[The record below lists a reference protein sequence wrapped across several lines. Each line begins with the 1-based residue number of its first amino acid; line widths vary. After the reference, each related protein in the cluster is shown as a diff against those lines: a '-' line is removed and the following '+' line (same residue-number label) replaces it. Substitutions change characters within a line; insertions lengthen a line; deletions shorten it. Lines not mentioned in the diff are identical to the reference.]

1 MNKAHENQDWE
12 NFPSVNTPVNA
23 QNLNK
28 LDRSVDEID
37 DRVIEQDAVKATK
50 EEVAPLV
57 TDIEFDEQT
66 GIFTITRKN
75 GVKYTIDT
83 LLETILTNWEYDK
96 ENQRLI
102 LTMENGE
109 KQYVDLSALITQYE
123 FVNTDTISFT
133 IGSDGKV
140 SAKVIDGS
148 IGENHLRPNYLADI
162 KVESAKA
169 VSAKEAAQTSEQ
181 NAKASETAS
190 ANSAKESAESAKSAS
205 ASAATATEKA
215 ESASESATL
224 AEGAKNSAN
233 ASAETAN
240 TKANEAAQ
248 SALTATN
255 SATTATN
262 KATEAANSA
271 KSAQDS
277 DTKSISYAVG
287 GTSTRV
293 NEETDNAKYY
303 YQQSK
308 SIYDKF
314 ISAGDVTGVK
324 GSVETEYRHGDVSLS
339 AENVGALPL
348 NGKANSAKTADT
360 ATTASKVAQAL
371 TIQVPSEGN
380 TTYDGSVART
390 INVGVE
396 GIKSGSVYKSGLVT
410 LAATDI
416 TVLSTV
422 ATSGS
427 YTDLIN
433 KPTIPTV
440 NNGTLTIQKNGTQV
454 ATFTANQSNNVVA
467 NITESDANVAQTA
480 TTANASY
487 PLLLSSLTTNGTRGV
502 LFDSGVTLNPSNNT
516 IAASISGNAATVGG
530 KTVAELQNYNNLT
543 NKPTIP
549 AAYTLPLA
557 TSSVRGGAKIG
568 YSENGRNYA
577 VKLSSEQMY
586 VTVPWTDTNTNTD
599 VNVTQNTT
607 TANANYPL
615 LLSNSTAAGTR
626 QAYFDTGV
634 YLNPSTNVI
643 SASISG
649 NAATATKAT
658 QDGSGN
664 NIVSTYATKSE
675 LNSNLQDII
684 KRKTIKKT
692 INNAA
697 YTTIAVS
704 EIGLAYILDVNIVR
718 HPDLGYHFVV
728 GWGTDSSDTLFVY
741 FDGAITASVNIM
753 IHYFII

>member
-133 IGSDGKV
+133 IDKDGKV
-140 SAKVIDGS
+140 SAKVIEGS

-190 ANSAKESAESAKSAS
+190 ANSAKESADSAKSAS

-215 ESASESATL
+215 ESASESAEL

-262 KATEAANSA
+262 KATEAADSA

-277 DTKSISYAVG
+277 ATKSLSYAVG

-324 GSVETEYRHGDVSLS
+324 GSAETEYRHGNVSLS

-396 GIKSGSVYKSGLVT
+396 GIKSGSMYKSGLVT

-416 TVLSTV
+416 TGLATV

-427 YTDLIN
+427 YNDLSSRPTIPTTLPANGGNASTVGGKTVADLQNYNNLTN

-440 NNGTLTIQKNGTQV
+440 NNGTLTIQRNGSTV
-454 ATFTANQSNNVVA
+454 ATFTANSSANVTA
-467 NITESDANVAQTA
+467 NITDSNTDTLVTQTA
-480 TTANASY
+480 TTTNASY
-487 PLLLSSLTTNGTRGV
+487 PLLLSSSTSTGTRTT
-502 LFDSGVTLNPSNNT
+502 LFDSGVTLNPNNNT
-516 IAASISGNAATVGG
+516 IAANISG
-530 KTVAELQNYNNLT
+530 
-543 NKPTIP
+543 
-549 AAYTLPLA
+549 
-557 TSSVRGGAKIG
+557 
-568 YSENGRNYA
+568 
-577 VKLSSEQMY
+577 
-586 VTVPWTDTNTNTD
+586 
-599 VNVTQNTT
+599 
-607 TANANYPL
+607 
-615 LLSNSTAAGTR
+615 TAAK
-626 QAYFDTGV
+626 
-634 YLNPSTNVI
+634 
-643 SASISG
+643 
-649 NAATATKAT
+649 ATADEK
-658 QDGSGN
+658 GN
-664 NIVSTYATKSE
+664 NIANTYATKAE
-675 LNSNLQDII
+675 LNSNLKII
-684 KRKTIKKT
+684 QTEIKNIPNVEPHAT
-692 INNAA
+692 GLSQQLTYTLPSGYTPILAVPYTPLATWYAQVSLISFTTELVTVSILNGYGMAQSISVGA
-697 YTTIAVS
+697 Y
-704 EIGLAYILDVNIVR
+704 
-718 HPDLGYHFVV
+718 VV
-728 GWGTDSSDTLFVY
+728 CKK
-741 FDGAITASVNIM
+741 I
-753 IHYFII
+753 

>member
-1 MNKAHENQDWE
+1 MNKAHTNQDWE

-66 GIFTITRKN
+66 GIFTITKKN
-75 GVKYTIDT
+75 GTSFTIDT
-83 LLETILTNWEYDK
+83 LLEKIQTNWDYDPVT
-96 ENQRLI
+96 ERII
-102 LTMENGE
+102 LYLKDGTTKYIN
-109 KQYVDLSALITQYE
+109 LSKLITQYE
-123 FVNTDTISFT
+123 FKDTET
-133 IGSDGKV
+133 IGFSIEENGEVK
-140 SAKVIDGS
+140 AKVIDGS

-205 ASAATATEKA
+205 ASADTATEKA
-215 ESASESATL
+215 ESASESAAL

-262 KATEAANSA
+262 KANEAADSA

-277 DTKSISYAVG
+277 ATKSLSYAVG

-324 GSVETEYRHGDVSLS
+324 GSAETEYRHGDVSLS

-371 TIQVPSEGN
+371 TITSNGGKITQ
-380 TTYDGSVART
+380 TYNGSTAVS
-390 INVGVE
+390 IDVGVD
-396 GIKSGSVYKSGLVT
+396 GIKSGNYYKTGLVT

-416 TVLSTV
+416 TGLSTV

-433 KPTIPTV
+433 KPTIP
-440 NNGTLTIQKNGTQV
+440 
-454 ATFTANQSNNVVA
+454 
-467 NITESDANVAQTA
+467 
-480 TTANASY
+480 
-487 PLLLSSLTTNGTRGV
+487 
-502 LFDSGVTLNPSNNT
+502 
-516 IAASISGNAATVGG
+516 
-530 KTVAELQNYNNLT
+530 
-543 NKPTIP
+543 
-549 AAYTLPLA
+549 
-557 TSSVRGGAKIG
+557 
-568 YSENGRNYA
+568 
-577 VKLSSEQMY
+577 
-586 VTVPWTDTNTNTD
+586 TNTD

-615 LLSNSTAAGTR
+615 LLSNSTSAGTR

-649 NAATATKAT
+649 NAATVGGKTVAELQNYSNLTNKPTIPAAYTLPLATSSTRGGVKIGYAENGKNYAVKLSNEQMYVSVPWTDNNTDTKVTQTAVTASANYPLLLAPSGQSATTTTTACFDSGVTLNPNTNTIAANISGTAAKAT
-658 QDGSGN
+658 SDGSGN

-675 LNSNLQDII
+675 LNSNLNKVLHKVVTNGNPVTVKAGQSMNLNGYITLPNTPDGYIFLIYFLLASGNANVIPIAHSSLWI
-684 KRKTIKKT
+684 KNTGTTDVTITPVVTTFFMKK
-692 INNAA
+692 
-697 YTTIAVS
+697 
-704 EIGLAYILDVNIVR
+704 
-718 HPDLGYHFVV
+718 F
-728 GWGTDSSDTLFVY
+728 
-741 FDGAITASVNIM
+741 
-753 IHYFII
+753 